1 MTLIGEV
8 PPGLAASAARIGDAT
23 AVLDADQVVGFVHEQ
38 LAAHPFDGRSVCVLV
53 PDATRTCP
61 LPLLMRAVHGA
72 LHGRVGRLTVLVALG
87 THAPMEEEALAAHLG
102 YEPGR
107 LEDTYPGVTVV
118 NHEWWK
124 PETFADLGTVPAS
137 RIRELSEDRM
147 DLEVP
152 VLLNRAVVE
161 HDVALVLGPVLPHEV
176 VGISGGNKYFFPGVG
191 GQKIIDVSHWLGA
204 LITSAEIIGTTGIT
218 PVRAL
223 IDDGAALIP
232 SEKLALCAV
241 TAETADGAVDGAI
254 GAAVATPAR
263 TSGLHSLSFG
273 DTRASWASAAE
284 VCAATHV
291 TYRDAPVRRVLSI
304 IPEMY
309 DEIWTGAKGF
319 YKLEPVVADGG
330 EVIIYAPHITEVSST
345 HKEIYEIG
353 YHCRDYF
360 VEQWDRFSHIHWGVL
375 AHSTHLRGAGTYD
388 ADTGEERLRV
398 QVTLATSIREDVCRS
413 INLGYLDPG
422 SVDPDEFAADP
433 DTLVVPRAG
442 EMLFRLRR

>member
-8 PPGLAASAARIGDAT
+8 PPGLAASAGRIGDAT
-23 AVLDADQVVGFVHEQ
+23 TVLDEDQVAGFVHEH

-61 LPLLMRAVHGA
+61 LPLLLRAVHDA
-72 LHGRVGRLTVLVALG
+72 LHGRVPRLTVLVALG
-87 THAPMEEEALAAHLG
+87 PHAPMGEDALAAHLG
-102 YEPGR
+102 YAPGR
-107 LEDTYPGVTVV
+107 VAETYPGTTVV

-124 PETFADLGTVPAS
+124 PETFADLGTIPAA
-137 RIRELSEDRM
+137 RIRELSEGRM

-232 SEKLALCAV
+232 AEKLALCVV
-241 TAETADGAVDGAI
+241 TAEGG
-254 GAAVATPAR
+254 
-263 TSGLHSLSFG
+263 GLHAVTFG
-273 DTRASWASAAE
+273 DTRAAWASAAP

-291 TYRDAPVRRVLSI
+291 TYLDAPVRRVLSLV
-304 IPEMY
+304 PAMY
-309 DEIWTGAKGF
+309 DEIWTAAKGF
-319 YKLEPVVADGG
+319 YKVEPVVADGG
-330 EVIIYAPHITEVSST
+330 EVILYAPHVKEISST
-345 HKEIYEIG
+345 HREIHEIG
-353 YHCRDYF
+353 YHCRDWF
-360 VEQWDRFSHIHWGVL
+360 VKQWDRFSSVHWGVL

-388 ADTGEERLRV
+388 PATGEERLRV
-398 QVTLATSIREDVCRS
+398 RVTLATAIPEEVCRAV
-413 INLGYLDPG
+413 NLGHLDPAT
-422 SVDPDEFAADP
+422 VDPAAYAADP

-442 EMLFRLRR
+442 EMLYRLR